1 MAEEAVTFSIKNRN
15 RVLWA
20 LRRIGPEIKAETEKA
35 SGVIARKFVRDT
47 RAAASTPREHA
58 IVSSA
63 TVRKH
68 LVPKV
73 AFGGSVLLAT
83 REPVT
88 AGKLFFGT
96 EFGGR
101 QAKGRWWFPHRGR
114 KGYVIYPT
122 LRAHGKQYATLW
134 HVAVD
139 RALDKAAKTSERVS
153 RG

>member
-1 MAEEAVTFSIKNRN
+1 MADDPVTFSVKNRN
-15 RVLWA
+15 RVLYI
-20 LRRIGPEIKAETEKA
+20 LRRIGPELKTEMEKT
-35 SGVIARKFVRDT
+35 SGVIARKFVKDT
-47 RAAASTPREHA
+47 RQAASTPREHA

-73 AFGGSVLLAT
+73 SFGGSVLLAT
-83 REPVT
+83 SEPVT
-88 AGKLFFGT
+88 AGRLFFGT

-101 QAKGRWWFPHRGR
+101 VKNYWAPHRG
-114 KGYVIYPT
+114 KQGYVIYPT
-122 LRAHGKQYATLW
+122 LRAHGREYATLW

-139 RALDKAAKTSERVS
+139 RTLDKAAKASEAAS